1 MPLPVVATTEL
12 EAVNTMLT
20 TIGES
25 PVNTISESTA
35 DTRIA
40 YIILGEVNR
49 ATQIRGWHWNTESD
63 VTLTPDGTTK
73 EITLGTDIVR
83 VDVDERRYSNVN
95 VIQRGTRL
103 YDKKN
108 HTYQFSEPLKAEVV
122 YLRTFAEMPEQ
133 ARYYII
139 VRSARLFQQRM
150 IGDATGS
157 AFSSEEETTA
167 LLALQNA
174 EDETADYNILD
185 QYDIGKVTSRRP
197 SIV

>member
-40 YIILGEVNR
+40 YLILGEVNR

-63 VTLTPDGTTK
+63 VTLTPNSSTK
-73 EITLGTDIVR
+73 EITLGTDVVR
-83 VDVDERRYSNVN
+83 VDVDERSYSDVN
-95 VIQRGTRL
+95 VIQRGIRL

-108 HTYQFSEPLKAEVV
+108 HTYQFTSPLKAEVV

>member
-1 MPLPVVATTEL
+1 
-12 EAVNTMLT
+12 MLT

-63 VTLTPDGTTK
+63 VTLTPDGSTK
-73 EITLGTDIVR
+73 EITLGTDVVR
-83 VDVDERRYSNVN
+83 VDVDERRYTNVN
-95 VIQRGTRL
+95 VIQRGLRL

-108 HTYQFSEPLKAEVV
+108 HTYQFNEPVKAEVV
-122 YLRTFAEMPEQ
+122 YLRPFSEMPEQ

-157 AFSSEEETTA
+157 AFSAEEETTA
-167 LLALQNA
+167 FLALQNA

>member
-1 MPLPVVATTEL
+1 MPLPVLATTEL

-63 VTLTPDGTTK
+63 VTLTPNGTTK
-73 EITLGTDIVR
+73 EITLGTDVVR
-83 VDVDERRYSNVN
+83 VDVDERLYSNVN
-95 VIQRGTRL
+95 VIQRGLRL

-108 HTYQFSEPLKAEVV
+108 HTYQFNEPVKAEVV
-122 YLRTFAEMPEQ
+122 YLRSFSEMPEQ

-157 AFSSEEETTA
+157 AFSAEEETTA
-167 LLALQNA
+167 FLALQNA

-185 QYDIGKVTSRRP
+185 QYDIAKVTSRRP